1 MVGTPPK
8 NLIAGDA
15 AGSESAG
22 DVAIWRR
29 PYDWRAA
36 LPAAVICIMAI
47 SLLIV
52 AARLDPDP
60 TGVNT
65 HTQLGIAPCGFLQRA
80 NIPCATCGMTTSFA
94 LAADGNLL
102 GSFITQ
108 PAGAVFALLT
118 SIVAIVSG
126 YAVIAGLSLW
136 PLAVVCWR
144 PGTIIAL
151 GAVVIAAWGYKI
163 ITMHGV

>member
-1 MVGTPPK
+1 MVGTPPN

-22 DVAIWRR
+22 DVAVWRR

-36 LPAAVICIMAI
+36 APAAFMCIMAM
-47 SLLIV
+47 SLLVV
-52 AARLDPDP
+52 AAQLDPDP

-65 HTQLGIAPCGFLQRA
+65 HTQMGIAPCGFLQRTGM
-80 NIPCATCGMTTSFA
+80 PCATCGMTTSFA
-94 LAADGNLL
+94 LAADGDLI

-108 PAGAVFALLT
+108 PAGAIFALLT
-118 SIVAIVSG
+118 AIVAIVSG
-126 YAVIAGLSLW
+126 YAAIAGLSLW
-136 PLAVVCWR
+136 PLAVMCWR
-144 PGTIIAL
+144 PATIIAL